1 MKERYPFLAYW
12 IKIGIKKFPKLI
24 DDPEI
29 FNNYLFQHIE
39 THPEVFKKPALEF
52 FRRAQQKIE
61 KMNNDQVSSPRH
73 QELLEEEAW
82 ETLILPGVMAALCD
96 SIKRMCEKHNQNNLD
111 LIHKTY
117 RGILYKGMTANETAE
132 QLGRNLLSKYQAKG
146 GKVFKTEFHREIIK
160 LMYREMRHAIT
171 EIRKAIQTNCTQR
184 EGSWCGD
191 DNDQSEQILID
202 KPDCLDL
209 FDKKELPYITKN
221 LSISDCAI
229 LIISKRLKTYLPPLS
244 QGTNPLKRLLQKK

>member
-12 IKIGIKKFPKLI
+12 MKIGIKNFPKLT

-29 FNNYLFQHIE
+29 FNSFLFKHIE
-39 THPEVFKKPALEF
+39 NHPEVFKKPALEC
-52 FRRAQQKIE
+52 FRRTQQEIAK
-61 KMNNDQVSSPRH
+61 KNNNEQASPPRH

-82 ETLILPGVMAALCD
+82 ETLILPGVMDALWD

-117 RGILYKGMTANETAE
+117 KEILYKGMTANETAE

-160 LMYREMRHAIT
+160 LMYREMRNAIT
-171 EIRKAIQTNCTQR
+171 EIRKAIQANCTQR
-184 EGSWCGD
+184 NGEWDGH

-209 FDKKELPYITKN
+209 FDKKELPNITKN

-229 LIISKRLKTYLPPLS
+229 LIISKRLKTYLPPQS
-244 QGTNPLKRLLQKK
+244 HGTTPLKRLLQK